1 MTDETRAA
9 RPTIPGLEGRLRL
22 ARAAIFWER
31 VWPSCWPL
39 LALLGAFLVLA
50 GLDVLPLLPGWAHLA
65 VLVALAA
72 ALVWFGVAVFR
83 GLAAPARE
91 GARRRIEQASG
102 VPHRPLTA
110 LEDRLAPGAD
120 SASVALWEAHRERML
135 RAAARLRVG
144 MPRAGFLRR
153 DPFGLRAA
161 LLLLLVVAALDAGD
175 QWGPRFARAVHPS
188 FTTASAAAPPTLDV
202 WMTPPE
208 YTGLAPQF
216 LQRDRA
222 GETTSVPTGS
232 TLLAQVTGG
241 RATPKLKLDGAAT
254 DFGKIDEKNYKAA
267 ATITQGSRL
276 AVEQDGAVLG
286 AWPMTVIPDEKPTV
300 AFATQPQRTQRAA
313 LRLEYQAK
321 DDYGVE
327 TVKAVIRRTDP
338 KAPDE
343 SIELDLPLP
352 GQRLKEAKAA
362 SYHDLTPHPWAG
374 LPVEIRLV
382 ASDAIG
388 QLGSTE
394 PFAMTLP
401 ERVFNH
407 PIARAIIEQRKALTL
422 DPTQR
427 EAVGEILSDL
437 SARPGLFNNDTV
449 VFLALRT
456 AQARLILDPGQVATS
471 AVEQLLWETA
481 LRVEDGNLS
490 LAQRDLRNLQ
500 QQLQDAL
507 ARNAPDA
514 EIERLMN
521 ELQQAMD
528 KYLQSMA
535 ENMQKMD
542 PSQLE
547 KMPPIDPSRMIS
559 RDDLK
564 KMLDRARELAR
575 TGSKDA
581 ARDMLARLQEMLE
594 NLRAGRPMQAQGD
607 NPQRQ
612 AMRAMRDMMQR
623 QQQLLDKSFRASR
636 PQQGQ
641 RGQQGQQG
649 QQGQRGQRGQQ
660 GQDGQPGEGE
670 MGSMAEQQEGLR
682 RMLGEMMRQM
692 GEGQGD
698 IPQPFGRAERAMRDA
713 AEALRNAQP
722 GQAVGPQTEALDQ
735 LQQAARAMADQM
747 QQQMGG
753 ENGEGE
759 PWGQPDENGPRQ
771 RVDRDP
777 LGRPLSGNGSYDQGD
792 VKIPDQADVAKAREI
807 LDELRRRAGER
818 FRPEIE
824 RDYIDRLLRRF

>member
-1 MTDETRAA
+1 
-9 RPTIPGLEGRLRL
+9 
-22 ARAAIFWER
+22 
-31 VWPSCWPL
+31 
-39 LALLGAFLVLA
+39 
-50 GLDVLPLLPGWAHLA
+50 
-65 VLVALAA
+65 
-72 ALVWFGVAVFR
+72 
-83 GLAAPARE
+83 
-91 GARRRIEQASG
+91 
-102 VPHRPLTA
+102 
-110 LEDRLAPGAD
+110 
-120 SASVALWEAHRERML
+120 
-135 RAAARLRVG
+135 
-144 MPRAGFLRR
+144 
-153 DPFGLRAA
+153 
-161 LLLLLVVAALDAGD
+161 
-175 QWGPRFARAVHPS
+175 
-188 FTTASAAAPPTLDV
+188 
-202 WMTPPE
+202 
-208 YTGLAPQF
+208 
-216 LQRDRA
+216 
-222 GETTSVPTGS
+222 
-232 TLLAQVTGG
+232 
-241 RATPKLKLDGAAT
+241 
-254 DFGKIDEKNYKAA
+254 
-267 ATITQGSRL
+267 
-276 AVEQDGAVLG
+276 
-286 AWPMTVIPDEKPTV
+286 
-300 AFATQPQRTQRAA
+300 
-313 LRLEYQAK
+313 
-321 DDYGVE
+321 
-327 TVKAVIRRTDP
+327 
-338 KAPDE
+338 
-343 SIELDLPLP
+343 
-352 GQRLKEAKAA
+352 
-362 SYHDLTPHPWAG
+362 
-374 LPVEIRLV
+374 
-382 ASDAIG
+382 
-388 QLGSTE
+388 
-394 PFAMTLP
+394 MTLP

-427 EAVGEILSDL
+427 EAVAEILSDL
-437 SARPGLFNNDTV
+437 SARPALFNNDTV

-456 AQARLILDPGQVATS
+456 AQARLILDPGPAATS

-547 KMPPIDPSRMIS
+547 KMPPVDPSRMIS
-559 RDDLK
+559 REDLK

-607 NPQRQ
+607 SPQRQ

-623 QQQLLDKSFRASR
+623 QQQLLDKSFRAAR

-649 QQGQRGQRGQQ
+649 Q
-660 GQDGQPGEGE
+660 PGEGDGQGE
-670 MGSMAEQQEGLR
+670 MGDAAGQQEALR

-713 AEALRNAQP
+713 AEALQKGQP

-735 LQQAARAMADQM
+735 LQQAMRQMAEQM

-753 ENGEGE
+753 EPGEGE
-759 PWGQPDENGPRQ
+759 PWGQPDENAPRQ

-792 VKIPDQADVAKAREI
+792 VKIPEQSDIQKSREI

-818 FRPEIE
+818 YRPEIE
-824 RDYIDRLLRRF
+824 RDYIDRLLKRF